1 MVAAARYPPSTP
13 SHAMLLPRP
22 RHRAAGQ
29 VLFRAS
35 FPGPDPRAGSAP
47 SSVLLELARRSSS
60 MPIHRPCLRPAAP
73 GLGGSLLHASAAR
86 ARRRPRAMDAARRSA
101 RHVAH
106 APASS
111 PWTPRALHRRSCSAA
126 HTPPYSSVSITG
138 GG

>member
-1 MVAAARYPPSTP
+1 MVKSTHALSYRKVLKLFKLVSKLGTKKRRCNSPIRGEGGRCGKTSSAWMVAAARYPPSTP

-22 RHRAAGQ
+22 RRRAVGP

-86 ARRRPRAMDAARRSA
+86 AR
-101 RHVAH
+101 
-106 APASS
+106 
-111 PWTPRALHRRSCSAA
+111 
-126 HTPPYSSVSITG
+126 
-138 GG
+138 